1 MMEFLAPSFFIATQ
15 VIYTIGFIMCVVGMV
30 LLIAV
35 LVRGPNPGMLFAL
48 GGLFMMAAMFI
59 CISFIVF
66 AARVF
71 DREWI
76 FGWQSNFLS
85 WSFALA
91 VAGGILL
98 WICGALFLIEG
109 RRATYANEQQG
120 AVTVVHRPPVVTTSE
135 PISKRETGYTV
146 SQEPIRKTHPE
157 HSSGGDREYKNIQVK
172 APVLPPKPNSTNSTN
187 GDTYSYEYRREYQ
200 YAVKDSDL

>member
-1 MMEFLAPSFFIATQ
+1 
-15 VIYTIGFIMCVVGMV
+15 
-30 LLIAV
+30 
-35 LVRGPNPGMLFAL
+35 
-48 GGLFMMAAMFI
+48 MFI
-59 CISFIVF
+59 CVSFIVF

-109 RRATYANEQQG
+109 RRAAYKNEQQG
-120 AVTVVHRPPVVTTSE
+120 AVTVVHRPAAVTVTSAE
-135 PISKRETGYTV
+135 QPIIGRREAGYTV
-146 SQEPIRKTHPE
+146 EKEQPRKTHPE
-157 HSSGGDREYKNIQVK
+157 HVGVRMSLLLYLRS
-172 APVLPPKPNSTNSTN
+172 LS
-187 GDTYSYEYRREYQ
+187 
-200 YAVKDSDL
+200 